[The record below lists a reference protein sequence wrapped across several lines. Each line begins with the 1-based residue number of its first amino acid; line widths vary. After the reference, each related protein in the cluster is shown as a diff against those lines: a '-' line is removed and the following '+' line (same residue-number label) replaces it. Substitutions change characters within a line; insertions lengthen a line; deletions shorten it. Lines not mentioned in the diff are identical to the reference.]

1 MCGSEGSH
9 LAVLQFPTE
18 PRKFRNLR
26 TWARAQFQQE
36 LRLPAIQKMG
46 AETTDLGI
54 LIMACRRCGLP
65 TSTLHAF
72 GDSEL
77 ETTQVELEAC
87 LKRLWGTERAGWRE
101 AYCANCNARGDLL
114 YPVVAHFGRVLPE
127 SGRDLQLELLFGDH
141 RVLRI
146 DYHRMDPDGTTT
158 AVSRPSDELAF
169 LDVYHAPLSMRRFW
183 NDFLARNVNADA
195 FVTRVVQPGYIV
207 GVRPF
212 TEFEREAVDF
222 YAGFERWMERRR
234 RELAYDT
241 VAFLRDLEDDE
252 IPLPVEDSYHGWL
265 KPFAADISEALVD
278 PFIVADSESFVRVLD
293 EVASRRGVRVARASG
308 EDTLFVTFTAGEVQ
322 VRLNIAPRYF
332 RILHSGSTFHR
343 GVIDHFAKEILAV
356 KAAGD
361 LAPVLRH
368 RLHGYKVR
376 VREGK
381 LLEVLDAADRR
392 LFCDDVVRVATGHA
406 YHTVEG
412 LEELVRR
419 VLPGV
424 TLSLG

>member
-1 MCGSEGSH
+1 
-9 LAVLQFPTE
+9 
-18 PRKFRNLR
+18 
-26 TWARAQFQQE
+26 
-36 LRLPAIQKMG
+36 
-46 AETTDLGI
+46 
-54 LIMACRRCGLP
+54 
-65 TSTLHAF
+65 
-72 GDSEL
+72 
-77 ETTQVELEAC
+77 
-87 LKRLWGTERAGWRE
+87 
-101 AYCANCNARGDLL
+101 
-114 YPVVAHFGRVLPE
+114 
-127 SGRDLQLELLFGDH
+127 
-141 RVLRI
+141 
-146 DYHRMDPDGTTT
+146 
-158 AVSRPSDELAF
+158 
-169 LDVYHAPLSMRRFW
+169 
-183 NDFLARNVNADA
+183 
-195 FVTRVVQPGYIV
+195 
-207 GVRPF
+207 
-212 TEFEREAVDF
+212 
-222 YAGFERWMERRR
+222 
-234 RELAYDT
+234 
-241 VAFLRDLEDDE
+241 
-252 IPLPVEDSYHGWL
+252 
-265 KPFAADISEALVD
+265 
-278 PFIVADSESFVRVLD
+278 VLD